1 MIELEK
7 IAECKEILK
16 EEPVERR
23 KKEAD
28 EENEF
33 GDKFKIKNL
42 NENRWVFCNH
52 EYFVEEK
59 DIYEGFLFIM
69 R

>member
-52 EYFVEEK
+52 EYFIEEGY
-59 DIYEGFLFIM
+59 IYEGILFIV
-69 R
+69 